1 MLKKHADAFP
11 GLPQLALAHGC
22 NILTVHRHLAASRP
36 LQKIDAAH
44 QGRLAGTAEADDA
57 IDLASVDMQ
66 ADILDGSHWPRGTVI
81 DFLNMG

>member
-1 MLKKHADAFP
+1 MLKNHADAFP

-22 NILTVHRHLAASRP
+22 NILTVHRHLAAGWP

-44 QGRLAGTAEADDA
+44 QGRLAGTAEADNA
-57 IDLASVDMQ
+57 IYLAPVDMQ
-66 ADILDGSHWPRGTVI
+66 ADILDGSHGTGWTVI